1 VNEYYQAIDN
11 KPPET
16 IVIHGKDGTSYLA
29 KDDSQPDY
37 SPRLPAQ
44 SVAETLRTILS
55 APAPVPQRDAEP
67 LHRRPTVIERTRHEG
82 DNTKST
88 ATDRM
93 IGAAIAIGLTVAG
106 ILIFGTILAIATD
119 INPTLIAILC
129 GSSVVLVVVH
139 YIEKSY
145 THSQA
150 GVELARNR
158 SDHKVDLEHEQNR
171 HNIELTHEQNRH
183 HETMASIS
191 GDIEI
196 KLRVL
201 DLAAGNRQLA
211 DPGNKRLTGGQ

>member
-1 VNEYYQAIDN
+1 MNNYYSEVDS

-29 KDDSQPDY
+29 KDDAQPDY

-82 DNTKST
+82 DNTRST

-93 IGAAIAIGLTVAG
+93 IGAAIAIGLSVTG
-106 ILIFGTILAIATD
+106 ILIFGVILAIVTD
-119 INPTLIAILC
+119 VDSTLIAILC
-129 GSSVVLVVVH
+129 GGAVVLVVVH
-139 YIEKSY
+139 YIEKSF

-150 GVELARNR
+150 GVELKRAKLDSRLDMAHESNR
-158 SDHKVDLEHEQNR
+158 HSVEALHEQNR
-171 HNIELTHEQNRH
+171 HG
-183 HETMASIS
+183 ETMEAIR

-201 DLAAGNRQLA
+201 DLAAGTKQIADRQQ
-211 DPGNKRLTGGQ
+211 RLLGGE

>member
-1 VNEYYQAIDN
+1 MNNYYSEVDS

-29 KDDSQPDY
+29 KDDAQPDY

-82 DNTKST
+82 DNTRST

-93 IGAAIAIGLTVAG
+93 IGAAIAIGLSVTG
-106 ILIFGTILAIATD
+106 ILIFGVILAIVTD
-119 INPTLIAILC
+119 VDSTLIAILC
-129 GSSVVLVVVH
+129 GGAVVLVVVH
-139 YIEKSY
+139 YIEKSF

-150 GVELARNR
+150 GVELKRAKLDSRLDMAHESNR
-158 SDHKVDLEHEQNR
+158 HSVEALHEQNR
-171 HNIELTHEQNRH
+171 HG
-183 HETMASIS
+183 ETMAAIQ
-191 GDIEI
+191 GDIAI
-196 KLRVL
+196 KMKVL
-201 DLAAGNRQLA
+201 DLAAGTKQIADRQQ
-211 DPGNKRLTGGQ
+211 RLTGGE

>member
-1 VNEYYQAIDN
+1 MNNYYSEVDS

-29 KDDSQPDY
+29 KDDAQPDY

-82 DNTKST
+82 DNTRST

-93 IGAAIAIGLTVAG
+93 IGAAIAIGLSVTG
-106 ILIFGTILAIATD
+106 ILIFGVILAIVTD
-119 INPTLIAILC
+119 VDSTLIAILC
-129 GSSVVLVVVH
+129 GGAVVLVVVH
-139 YIEKSY
+139 YIEKSF

-150 GVELARNR
+150 GVELKRAKLDSKLDMAHESNR
-158 SDHKVDLEHEQNR
+158 HSVEALHEQNR
-171 HNIELTHEQNRH
+171 HG
-183 HETMASIS
+183 ETMAAIQ
-191 GDIEI
+191 GDIAI
-196 KLRVL
+196 KMKVL
-201 DLAAGNRQLA
+201 DLAAGTKQIADRQQ
-211 DPGNKRLTGGQ
+211 RLTGGE

>member
-1 VNEYYQAIDN
+1 MSNYYSEVDS

-29 KDDSQPDY
+29 KDDAQPDY

-55 APAPVPQRDAEP
+55 APAPVPQRDAES
-67 LHRRPTVIERTRHEG
+67 LRRQPVTVEHTRHVG
-82 DNTKST
+82 DNVKSS

-93 IGAAIAIGLTVAG
+93 IGAAIAIGLSVTG
-106 ILIFGTILAIATD
+106 ILIFGVILAIVTD
-119 INPTLIAILC
+119 VDSTLIAILC
-129 GSSVVLVVVH
+129 GGAVVLVVVH
-139 YIEKSY
+139 YIEKSF

-150 GVELARNR
+150 GVELKRAKLDSKLDMAHEGNR
-158 SDHKVDLEHEQNR
+158 HSVEALHEQNR
-171 HNIELTHEQNRH
+171 HG
-183 HETMASIS
+183 ETMAAIH

-201 DLAAGNRQLA
+201 DLAAGTKQIADRQR
-211 DPGNKRLTGGQ
+211 RLTGGE

>member
-1 VNEYYQAIDN
+1 MNNYYSEVDS

-29 KDDSQPDY
+29 KDDAQPDY

-82 DNTKST
+82 DNTRST

-93 IGAAIAIGLTVAG
+93 IGAAIAIGLSVTG
-106 ILIFGTILAIATD
+106 ILIFGVILAIVTD
-119 INPTLIAILC
+119 VDSTLIAILC
-129 GSSVVLVVVH
+129 GGAVVLVVVH
-139 YIEKSY
+139 YVEKSF

-150 GVELARNR
+150 GVELKRAKLDSRLDMAHESNR
-158 SDHKVDLEHEQNR
+158 HSVEALHEQNR
-171 HNIELTHEQNRH
+171 HG
-183 HETMASIS
+183 ETMAAIQ
-191 GDIEI
+191 GDIAI
-196 KLRVL
+196 KMKVL
-201 DLAAGNRQLA
+201 DLAAGTKQIADRQQ
-211 DPGNKRLTGGQ
+211 RLTGGE

>member
-1 VNEYYQAIDN
+1 MNNYYSEVDS

-29 KDDSQPDY
+29 KDDAQPDY

-82 DNTKST
+82 DNTRST

-93 IGAAIAIGLTVAG
+93 IGAAIAIGLSVTG
-106 ILIFGTILAIATD
+106 ILIFGVILAIVTD
-119 INPTLIAILC
+119 VDSTLIAILC
-129 GSSVVLVVVH
+129 GSAVVLVVVH
-139 YIEKSY
+139 YVEKSF

-150 GVELARNR
+150 GVELKRAKLDNKLDIVHESNR
-158 SDHKVDLEHEQNR
+158 HNVETLHEQNR
-171 HNIELTHEQNRH
+171 HTETLTAIQ
-183 HETMASIS
+183 

-201 DLAAGNRQLA
+201 DLAAGAKQIADRQQ
-211 DPGNKRLTGGQ
+211 RLLGGE

>member
-1 VNEYYQAIDN
+1 MSNYYSEVDS

-29 KDDSQPDY
+29 KNEAEPDY

-55 APAPVPQRDAEP
+55 TPAPVPQRDAESM
-67 LHRRPTVIERTRHEG
+67 RRQPVAIERTRHVG
-82 DNTKST
+82 DHTKST

-93 IGAAIAIGLTVAG
+93 IGAAMAIGLSVVG
-106 ILIFGTILAIATD
+106 ILIFGVILALATD
-119 INPTLIAILC
+119 VDPSLIAILC
-129 GSSVVLVVVH
+129 GSAVVLVVVH
-139 YIEKSY
+139 YVEKSF

-150 GVELARNR
+150 GVELVRNK
-158 SDHKVDLEHEQNR
+158 SDHKLDMAHERNRHSVEALHEQNR
-171 HNIELTHEQNRH
+171 HTETLTAIQ
-183 HETMASIS
+183 

-201 DLAAGNRQLA
+201 DLAAGHKQLA
-211 DPGNKRLTGGQ
+211 DRQQRLLGGE